1 MKTINAA
8 IKMGL
13 NSIKKAYANSP
24 EATKNGLKLIGAEI
38 AFLTTGKLL
47 KNKPIGK
54 AMTTAGICSYVGACA
69 FFLKGIHDAEE
80 VEVNTYYSNF
90 LKGIHDAEEAEVN
103 TYHSNLAKNDAA
115 HIANTIRDRQ
125 NRNLFEGNSCNY
137 GDDDDLHIDHDQF

>member
-54 AMTTAGICSYVGACA
+54 AMTTAGICSYVGACV
-69 FFLKGIHDAEE
+69 F
-80 VEVNTYYSNF
+80 F

>member
-13 NSIKKAYANSP
+13 NSIKKAYTNSP

-80 VEVNTYYSNF
+80 AEVNTYYSN
-90 LKGIHDAEEAEVN
+90 
-103 TYHSNLAKNDAA
+103 LAKNNAA

>member
-80 VEVNTYYSNF
+80 AEVNTYY
-90 LKGIHDAEEAEVN
+90 
-103 TYHSNLAKNDAA
+103 SNLAKNDAA

>member
-13 NSIKKAYANSP
+13 NSIKKAYTNSP

-80 VEVNTYYSNF
+80 AEVNTYY
-90 LKGIHDAEEAEVN
+90 
-103 TYHSNLAKNDAA
+103 SNLAKNDAA

-125 NRNLFEGNSCNY
+125 NRNLFEGNSWNY

>member
-13 NSIKKAYANSP
+13 NSIKKAYTNSP

-54 AMTTAGICSYVGACA
+54 AMTIAGICSYVSACA
-69 FFLKGIHDAEE
+69 F
-80 VEVNTYYSNF
+80 F

-103 TYHSNLAKNDAA
+103 TY
-115 HIANTIRDRQ
+115 
-125 NRNLFEGNSCNY
+125 
-137 GDDDDLHIDHDQF
+137 